1 MSRLTYVERAER
13 FDARLAAAM
22 SGPDADQAV
31 AGMLPEPA
39 LDLRELINVAD
50 ALGGIRGVA
59 GSAALRAAFVSSL
72 ERIAVASKRR
82 KPMERDLICTC
93 VIALARREGAAATDV
108 YVMAARHDNAIIRT
122 YGLEALAVVG
132 DDRAWDEVMG
142 RLGEILRRKVGPD
155 GNRWD
160 EAATA
165 AEYLARQAPRGS
177 ARAVRLV
184 TLLRDRWRNLG
195 DARLIEQW
203 WPGIGPGG
211 RAPEA
216 MDIPHLHAPE
226 PWW

>member
-1 MSRLTYVERAER
+1 MSRMTYVERAER
-13 FDARLAAAM
+13 FDARLAATM

-39 LDLRELINVAD
+39 LDLSELISVAH

-59 GSAALRAAFVSSL
+59 GSAALRTAFGSAL
-72 ERIAVASKRR
+72 ERMTVASKSR

-93 VIALARREGAAATDV
+93 VIALARREREAATDV
-108 YVMAARHDNAIIRT
+108 YMMAARHDNAIIRT
-122 YGLEALAVVG
+122 YGLGALAVVG
-132 DDRAWDEVMG
+132 DDRAWEEVMA

-160 EAATA
+160 EAASAT
-165 AEYLARQAPRGS
+165 EYLARHAARGS

-184 TLLRDRWRNLG
+184 MLLRDRWRNLG

-203 WPGIGPGG
+203 WPGVGPGG

-216 MDIPHLHAPE
+216 MDLPHLHAPE